1 MAYLS
6 TTYMGLKLKNPLII
20 SSSGFTDSADKIRE
34 LARLGA
40 GAVVLKSLFEEQILM
55 DSRSYGQEGG
65 DVYGEADDYIRGYV
79 RENSIGEYLAL
90 IGSAKRQ
97 VDIPVI
103 ASVNCVNAGEWVGFA
118 EKIAGA
124 GADALEVNVFMM
136 PSDLNMRSEDIERV
150 YFQIAEKLLRAV
162 RIPVAMKIG
171 AHFSGMAHMIVNLSL
186 SGISGLVLFNR
197 FYSPDIDL
205 ETLEMTSSSVFSNAA
220 DISAPLRWIGM
231 LSGKAG
237 CDMVASTGVH
247 DGYGIAKVILAGA
260 QCAQV
265 ATALYQHGME
275 FIPVMLDQLD
285 GWMRKKRFTSVDGMR
300 GRLRM
305 EKIQDPS
312 AYERAQFI
320 RYFSRHG

>member
-1 MAYLS
+1 MADLS

-79 RENSIGEYLAL
+79 REHSIGEYLAL
-90 IGSAKRQ
+90 IESAKRQ

-103 ASVNCVNAGEWVGFA
+103 ASVNCVNAGEWVRFA

-124 GADALEVNVFMM
+124 GADALEVNVFVM
-136 PSDLNMRSEDIERV
+136 PSDLNRRSEDLERV

-162 RIPVAMKIG
+162 QIPIAMKIG
-171 AHFSGMAHMIVNLSL
+171 AQFSGMAHMIVNLSL

-205 ETLEMTSSSVFSNAA
+205 ETLEMSSSSVFSNAA

-247 DGYGIAKVILAGA
+247 DGYGIA
-260 QCAQV
+260 
-265 ATALYQHGME
+265 
-275 FIPVMLDQLD
+275 
-285 GWMRKKRFTSVDGMR
+285 
-300 GRLRM
+300 
-305 EKIQDPS
+305 
-312 AYERAQFI
+312 
-320 RYFSRHG
+320 